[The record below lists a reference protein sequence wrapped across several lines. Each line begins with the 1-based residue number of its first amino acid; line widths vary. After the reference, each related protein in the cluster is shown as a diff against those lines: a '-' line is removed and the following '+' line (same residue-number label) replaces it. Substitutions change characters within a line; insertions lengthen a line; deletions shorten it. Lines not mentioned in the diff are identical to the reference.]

1 MVNMPRP
8 RRPAHAPRSLSA
20 LAARP
25 LFVVLAAGSLLAGI
39 AGGLLRAGVAWP
51 LAADA
56 ALMGHAALSHAAL
69 MMSCFLGTVIAIER
83 AVAIKLRAAFAAPI
97 ASGAAGA
104 LLLAGQHDAAAAAMV
119 FAALVFVAV
128 NMVVVMRQPASHTAV
143 LLAGAFAWLL
153 GNLMFAAGLG
163 AGAAVPWWFGM
174 LVLTIAG
181 ERLEMT
187 RLMRRHPASQPA
199 LALILLA
206 LLAGAA
212 LSAALPVAGGVLFG
226 GALAALAAWLG
237 LFDIARRTALT
248 HGLSRYMAL
257 CLLSGYVW
265 LAIAGV
271 AWAAMALGWPTRDL
285 ALHALG
291 LGFIFSMVMGH
302 APVILPAVAR
312 IKLRFGA
319 HFYVPLLML
328 HASLALRLGLGFA
341 DPEWRAVG
349 AVMNAIAIAFFAATV
364 AASAIAWTTHGGQ
377 PAPTKTP

>member
-1 MVNMPRP
+1 MPRKRHP
-8 RRPAHAPRSLSA
+8 TRAPRSLSA

-25 LFVVLAAGSLLAGI
+25 LFVLLAAGSLLAGI

-56 ALMGHAALSHAAL
+56 ALMGQAALSHAAL

-83 AVAIKLRAAFAAPI
+83 AVAIKLPAAFAAPV

-119 FAALVFVAV
+119 FAALAFVAANV
-128 NMVVVMRQPASHTAV
+128 VVVMRQPASHTAV
-143 LLAGAFAWLL
+143 LLAGAFAWLV
-153 GNLMFAAGLG
+153 GNLLFAAGLG
-163 AGAAVPWWFGM
+163 AGALPWWFAL

-187 RLMRRHPASQPA
+187 RLMRRHPAAQPA
-199 LALILLA
+199 LAAILLA

-212 LSAALPVAGGVLFG
+212 LSAVLPVAGGVLYG
-226 GALAALAAWLG
+226 VALAALAVWLG
-237 LFDIARRTALT
+237 VFDIARRTALA

-257 CLLSGYVW
+257 CLLSGYAW
-265 LAIAGV
+265 LAVAGV
-271 AWAAMALGWPTRDL
+271 AWAAMALGWPTRDM

-364 AASAIAWTTHGGQ
+364 AASAIVWTTRGGQ
-377 PAPTKTP
+377 PAPTRTP

>member
-1 MVNMPRP
+1 MTRARP
-8 RRPAHAPRSLSA
+8 PARNPTSLVA
-20 LAARP
+20 TAARP
-25 LFVVLAAGSLLAGI
+25 LFVLLVAASLLAGI
-39 AGGLLRAGVAWP
+39 AGGLLRAGIAWP

-56 ALMGHAALSHAAL
+56 VVMGQAGLSHAAL

-83 AVAIKLRAAFAAPI
+83 AVAIKLRVAFAAPI
-97 ASGAAGA
+97 ASGAAGV
-104 LLLAGQHDAAAAAMV
+104 LLLAGQHGAAAWALV

-128 NMVVVMRQPASHTAV
+128 NVVVVVRQAAAHTAV
-143 LLAGAFAWLL
+143 LLVGAFAWLI
-153 GNLMFAAGLG
+153 GNALFAAGLG
-163 AGAAVPWWFGM
+163 SGAILPWWFAM

-187 RLMRRHPASQPA
+187 RLMRRHAAAQPA
-199 LALILLA
+199 LVAILLA

-212 LSAALPVAGGVLFG
+212 CSAAWPVAGGVIFG
-226 GALAALAAWLG
+226 GALAALATWLG
-237 LFDIARRTALT
+237 VFDIARRTVLA
-248 HGLSRYMAL
+248 HGLSRYMAV

-265 LAIAGV
+265 LALAGI
-271 AWAAMALGWPTRDL
+271 AWAATALGWPARDL

-319 HFYVPLLML
+319 HFYAPLLLL
-328 HASLALRLGLGFA
+328 HVSLVLRLGVGFA
-341 DPEWRAVG
+341 DPEWRAIG
-349 AVMNAIAIAFFAATV
+349 AIMNAVAIAFFAATV
-364 AASAIAWTTHGGQ
+364 AGSAIVWSIHGGQ

>member
-1 MVNMPRP
+1 MTRARP
-8 RRPAHAPRSLSA
+8 PSRNPASLVA
-20 LAARP
+20 TAARP
-25 LFVVLAAGSLLAGI
+25 LFVLLVAASLLAGI
-39 AGGLLRAGVAWP
+39 AGGLLRAGIAWP

-56 ALMGHAALSHAAL
+56 VVMGRAGLSHAAL

-83 AVAIKLRAAFAAPI
+83 AVAIKLRVAFAAPI
-97 ASGAAGA
+97 ASGAAGV
-104 LLLAGQHDAAAAAMV
+104 LLLAGQHGAAAWALV

-128 NMVVVMRQPASHTAV
+128 NIVVVVRQAAAHTAV
-143 LLAGAFAWLL
+143 LLVGAFAWLI
-153 GNLMFAAGLG
+153 GNALFAAGLG
-163 AGAAVPWWFGM
+163 SGATLPWWFAM

-187 RLMRRHPASQPA
+187 RLMRRHPAAQPA
-199 LALILLA
+199 LIAILLA

-212 LSAALPVAGGVLFG
+212 CSAAWPAAGGVIFG
-226 GALAALAAWLG
+226 GALASLAVWLG
-237 LFDIARRTALT
+237 VFDIARRTALA
-248 HGLSRYMAL
+248 HGLSRYMAV

-265 LAIAGV
+265 LALAGV
-271 AWAAMALGWPTRDL
+271 AWAATALGWPARDL

-319 HFYVPLLML
+319 HFYAPLLLL
-328 HASLALRLGLGFA
+328 HASLVLRLGVGFA
-341 DPEWRAVG
+341 DPEWRAIG
-349 AVMNAIAIAFFAATV
+349 AIMNAVAIAFFAATV
-364 AASAIAWTTHGGQ
+364 AGSAIVWTTRGGQ